1 MDKTDERLLE
11 QIAELHGVPEGSYNI
26 RKNGE
31 SIARNSNADIEIVS
45 KADKSGIDIIVKPN
59 VKNKSVHIPV
69 LITAGDFHD
78 VVYND
83 FYIGKNSDVTIVAG
97 CGIHN
102 CGNGDS
108 VHDGIHTFHLEEG
121 AKVRYVERHVGS
133 GDGSGGKNFFPV
145 TKVFQKDNSVM
156 IMETTQLGGVTDTV
170 RKTTA
175 TLRGNAKLLVKEK
188 LLTDGNER
196 AVSDFDVKLL
206 GADSSADI
214 ISRSVARGKSYQH
227 FKSRLI
233 GKNRC
238 FGHVECDGILTDSA
252 RICSTPAIDAAHSD
266 ASLVHEAAIGKIAG
280 EQLLKL
286 MTLGLDEKQAE
297 DTIIHGFLD

>member
-83 FYIGKNSDVTIVAG
+83 FYVGKNSDVTIVAG

-102 CGNGDS
+102 CGSGDS

-121 AKVRYVERHVGS
+121 AKEIGRAHV
-133 GDGSGGKNFFPV
+133 
-145 TKVFQKDNSVM
+145 
-156 IMETTQLGGVTDTV
+156 
-170 RKTTA
+170 
-175 TLRGNAKLLVKEK
+175 
-188 LLTDGNER
+188 
-196 AVSDFDVKLL
+196 
-206 GADSSADI
+206 
-214 ISRSVARGKSYQH
+214 
-227 FKSRLI
+227 
-233 GKNRC
+233 
-238 FGHVECDGILTDSA
+238 
-252 RICSTPAIDAAHSD
+252 
-266 ASLVHEAAIGKIAG
+266 
-280 EQLLKL
+280 
-286 MTLGLDEKQAE
+286 
-297 DTIIHGFLD
+297 